1 MKKRVHTGRSFNNTR
16 NNRHCDSNDNAGTRR
31 KLPKG
36 SDCCTAKKVYS
47 SLLQSVEFS
56 KSQYGDIKNW
66 DWSLGAADFYKKYLG
81 KYLKTTAV
89 CEDTDTSICWSGNK
103 TKQLNGSYYTGDSN
117 QVNFKLAD
125 GTIIRLEKQNDLHI
139 HVWVD
144 INGVKEPNTFDRDI
158 FILTLVGD
166 AFKDNYQ
173 IIPHAGLYM
182 FGHGLT
188 REEIKSTNGQAC
200 TQTKSGTTCGEL
212 ILMDGWEIKN
222 DYPW

>member
-1 MKKRVHTGRSFNNTR
+1 M
-16 NNRHCDSNDNAGTRR
+16 
-31 KLPKG
+31 
-36 SDCCTAKKVYS
+36 
-47 SLLQSVEFS
+47 
-56 KSQYGDIKNW
+56 
-66 DWSLGAADFYKKYLG
+66 
-81 KYLKTTAV
+81 
-89 CEDTDTSICWSGNK
+89 
-103 TKQLNGSYYTGDSN
+103 
-117 QVNFKLAD
+117 
-125 GTIIRLEKQNDLHI
+125 
-139 HVWVD
+139 WVD
-144 INGVKEPNTFDRDI
+144 INGVKEPNTFGRDI

-188 REEIKSTNGQAC
+188 REEIKSTNRQAC

>member
-31 KLPKG
+31 ELPKG

-139 HVWVD
+139 HVWFD
-144 INGVKEPNTFDRDI
+144 INGVKEPNTFGRDI
-158 FILTLVGD
+158 FILTLVRD

-212 ILMDGWEIKN
+212 ILMDGWEIKD